1 MLLALK
7 KAKFLY
13 AAAAV
18 IVAAPIVFAANGVE
32 INVNDRVLT
41 IKGETDALETVTIR
55 LDNNEGELIYLYQTK
70 ADKAGRYN
78 FKYQL
83 ENDEAILELSVRC
96 GEEEKI
102 NKEIK
107 ISKPGEV
114 KEDVATPRPQSSYGG
129 GGGGGGGK
137 SYGAVVDSFYPSSST
152 ESPSYSAKPSVSDT
166 ETKTGAFADTKGH
179 WAESNIRSL
188 AEKGIVLG
196 DEKGCFNP
204 DNMITRA
211 EFLSMAVRAF
221 HVSGNGK
228 DIDFK
233 DVKDTDWFYGTVA
246 KALENGII
254 SYDDYFR
261 PYDNITREEIA
272 KIITA
277 FAADAQIDSLEQYS
291 DYDKIS
297 SWAVPYM
304 EKAVANRLI
313 SGYDD
318 NTLRPQ
324 ATATRAE
331 CAAIIDRVLEI

>member
-13 AAAAV
+13 VAAAV
-18 IVAAPIVFAANGVE
+18 IVAAPIVFAANDVE
-32 INVNDRVLT
+32 INVNDKVLT

-55 LDNNEGELIYLYQTK
+55 LDNNEGELIYLYQTR

-83 ENDEAILELSVRC
+83 ESDEAILELSVRC

-129 GGGGGGGK
+129 GGGGGGK
-137 SYGAVVDSFYPSSST
+137 SYGAVVDSFYPSSAT
-152 ESPSYSAKPSVSDT
+152 EPPSYSAEPSVSDA
-166 ETKTGAFADTKGH
+166 ETKAVTFADVKGH
-179 WAESNIRSL
+179 WAESRIISL

-211 EFLSMAVRAF
+211 EFLSMTVRAF
-221 HVSGNGK
+221 NVSGNGK
-228 DIDFK
+228 DIDFM
-233 DVKDTDWFYGTVA
+233 DVKGTDWFYGAVA

-254 SYDDYFR
+254 SHDDYFR

-318 NTLRPQ
+318 NTLRPR